1 MIKSY
6 SEINLVR
13 LAKERWFAFL
23 AIFLIVLVGGLRF
36 SDGSM
41 LLAISRG
48 ATIADE
54 VFLDPFTQYVW
65 DSPLKVYL
73 LWVLPSSI
81 LFIAAV
87 FAFIGIFPSF
97 MFFAKQE
104 KVFFASAI
112 CLLLTPA
119 FKVSMQNL
127 GVGDGILI
135 TLVIA
140 ACLATSHYI
149 ILICFLLIG
158 LWHPQQAFF
167 IGVSWLV
174 ANYLYADKLH
184 KTRLLAGLC
193 GLIIAA
199 AWFFYFKA
207 QLGFGYA
214 GRSYYITAK
223 FDELLIPNLK
233 WAALAFLPTVCWFVF
248 IAPKSKQQWVLM
260 LWLLLLSFVA
270 LLTAD
275 VTRVMTMISLP
286 LVLMGALAIYE
297 REPSFTKFR
306 KSNKNAIFLVCA
318 LVIVIPPYSWSGLDY
333 FLWGDLISD
342 LCKWGVI
349 HTCAEH
355 HT

>member
-1 MIKSY
+1 MRKPNC
-6 SEINLVR
+6 EVNLVR
-13 LAKERWFAFL
+13 LAKERWLAFL
-23 AIFLIVLVGGLRF
+23 ALFLLVLVGGLRF

-54 VFLDPFTQYVW
+54 VFLNPLAQYVW

-73 LWVLPSSI
+73 LWALPSSI

-87 FAFIGIFPSF
+87 FAFIGVLPSL

-140 ACLATSHYI
+140 ACLATSHFI
-149 ILICFLLIG
+149 VLICFLLIG

-167 IGVSWLV
+167 IGVSWLI
-174 ANYLYADKLH
+174 ANYLYKDELYKD
-184 KTRLLAGLC
+184 RLIAGLG
-193 GLIIAA
+193 GLILAA

-207 QLGFGYA
+207 QLGSGYA
-214 GRSYYITAK
+214 GRAYYMTAR

-260 LWLLLLSFVA
+260 LWLLLLSFVS
-270 LLTAD
+270 LLTTD
-275 VTRVMTMISLP
+275 VTRVMTLISLP
-286 LVLMGALAIYE
+286 LVLMGALTIYE
-297 REPSFTKFR
+297 REPRFLSFR
-306 KSNKNAIFLVCA
+306 KANKKTIFLVCA
-318 LVIVIPPYSWSGLDY
+318 FVIVIPPYSWSGLDY

-342 LCKWGVI
+342 LCKWDVMQ
-349 HTCAEH
+349 TCVEH
-355 HT
+355 NP